1 VDIGTAIR
9 RTKLPTAPA
18 KRRAAQAIT
27 LQDVTIRCR
36 GWMRS
41 PVNERSQVQDHRRNC
56 RKNF

>member
-41 PVNERSQVQDHRRNC
+41 PVNERSQVQDHRRNQG
-56 RKNF
+56 